1 MKGLS
6 SPILTGAEGSLIASR
21 PVVAQAA
28 IVHHSSYTG
37 ESVSYSYRQLLGRVK
52 NFAGALKAQG
62 VGKGDR
68 VIIYMPMVI
77 VMPARANFSGGACVR
92 ARFDCSRMRVCS
104 CGPDFCPDFC
114 PVRMLAAKADPSL
127 FPRA

>member
-1 MKGLS
+1 MSYAELKDEVCRLANWYKSKG
-6 SPILTGAEGSLIASR
+6 
-21 PVVAQAA
+21 
-28 IVHHSSYTG
+28 
-37 ESVSYSYRQLLGRVK
+37 VK
-52 NFAGALKAQG
+52 
-62 VGKGDR
+62 KGDR